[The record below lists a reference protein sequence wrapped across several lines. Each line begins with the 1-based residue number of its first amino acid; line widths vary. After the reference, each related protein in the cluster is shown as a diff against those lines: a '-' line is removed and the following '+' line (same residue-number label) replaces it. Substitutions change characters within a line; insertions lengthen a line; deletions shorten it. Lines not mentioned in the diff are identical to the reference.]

1 MGKRALT
8 TDDIFE
14 KIQAGESICAEEID
28 FVSPEDLRHALYNEF
43 QKHGY
48 SSNQIATECGI
59 SPSQLSDFLNSKKQM
74 SRDKLLSIFI
84 TLEFDIEKVQKS
96 LLHFGASE
104 LYARNARDF
113 IILKGIKE
121 ALSLDDINENLRKEH
136 FDTLC

>member
-14 KIQAGESICAEEID
+14 KIQAGEPIRAEEID
-28 FVSPEDLRHALYNEF
+28 FASPEALRHALYNAF
-43 QKHGY
+43 QEHGY
-48 SSNQIATECGI
+48 SSNQIATECNI